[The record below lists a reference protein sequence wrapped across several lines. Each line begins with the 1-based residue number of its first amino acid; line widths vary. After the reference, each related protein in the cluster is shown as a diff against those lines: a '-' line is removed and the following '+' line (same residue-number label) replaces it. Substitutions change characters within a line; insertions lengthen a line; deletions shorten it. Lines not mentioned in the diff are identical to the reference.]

1 MKENV
6 SAVSPVSAPAAAGQD
21 MSASVAAGPDAPA
34 FVATGPGANALAAT
48 GPDALLRKAEL
59 AMKKARTALVLDHP
73 FFGSLALRLRFKQD
87 TSCADMWTDGKSL
100 GFNPAYAATLPE
112 AKLVAAQA
120 HEVMHLAFGHHLRRK
135 SREEKLWNRA
145 CDLAINHILLE
156 AGFDLP
162 EGFAHDPTYA
172 GMSADDIYEALAA
185 LPESASKGEA
195 DNDSARA
202 DGEDEAG
209 AGAMNF
215 DGGKELGGKS
225 AAQSQG
231 GKKEN
236 PGQDGEDQA
245 QAGTKAAKNK
255 KPGAPVKGEGK
266 TSFTGEVRDHPDLQ
280 GLENDHALKLM
291 EQEADVALS
300 QAVQRAKHM
309 GSLPAG
315 FTRLLKKERR
325 PELDWREL
333 LRRFLEQ
340 CADND
345 YAWSTPNRRYLY
357 QHIYLPARRE
367 ARLPH
372 VVLAVDCSGSVDE
385 AALSLFCSELFSVL
399 DAFDTMLTV
408 LFHDTK
414 VQGELTFDRMSMPSS
429 LTPVGGGGTDY
440 RPVCAHIEERQL
452 RPTCLVWFT
461 DLECSRFPD
470 EPDYPVLWVCS
481 ESRPDAPPFGELV
494 TLTGQA
500 SRLPGQLPGAPVP
513 LRANHAD

>member
-1 MKENV
+1 MRQDASPA
-6 SAVSPVSAPAAAGQD
+6 SAAPATIRTVSDQDAQSRQAA
-21 MSASVAAGPDAPA
+21 
-34 FVATGPGANALAAT
+34 
-48 GPDALLRKAEL
+48 L

-73 FFGSLALRLRFKQD
+73 FFGSLALRLRFKED
-87 TSCADMWTDGKSL
+87 KTCADMWTDGKSL
-100 GFNPAYAATLPE
+100 GFNPVYVATLPE
-112 AKLVAAQA
+112 TKLVAAQA

-135 SREEKLWNRA
+135 SREEKMWNRA
-145 CDLAINHILLE
+145 CDLAINHILQE

-162 EGFAHDPTYA
+162 EGFAHDPAYA

-185 LPESASKGEA
+185 LQESASKGDA
-195 DNDSARA
+195 SNDSARA
-202 DGEDEAG
+202 DGQDEDG
-209 AGAMNF
+209 AGVMSF

-236 PGQDGEDQA
+236 PDQGGEDQA
-245 QAGTKAAKNK
+245 QAGSKAAKEKNQGS
-255 KPGAPVKGEGK
+255 PAQGEGK
-266 TSFTGEVRDHPDLQ
+266 TSFTGEVRDHPGLQ
-280 GLENDHALKLM
+280 GLENEHALKLA

-300 QAVQRAKHM
+300 QAVQRARHM

-325 PELDWREL
+325 SELDWREL
-333 LRRFLEQ
+333 LRRFLEH

-345 YAWSTPNRRYLY
+345 YSWSTPNRRYLY
-357 QHIYLPARRE
+357 QQIYLPARRE

-385 AALSLFCSELFSVL
+385 AALSMFCTELFSVL
-399 DAFDTMLTV
+399 DAYDTTLSV
-408 LFHDTK
+408 LFHDTRI
-414 VQGELTFDRMSMPSS
+414 QGEMTFNRMSMPTN

-440 RPVCAHIEERQL
+440 RPICAHIEEQQL

-461 DLECSRFPD
+461 DLECNRFPE

-481 ESRPDAPPFGELV
+481 EARPETPPFGELV
-494 TLTGQA
+494 TLTGHA
-500 SRLPGQLPGAPVP
+500 ARLPDQLPGTSVP
-513 LRANHAD
+513 LREKYAN

>member
-1 MKENV
+1 MKED
-6 SAVSPVSAPAAAGQD
+6 VSPASAAPVANRAVPDQDARSLQAA
-21 MSASVAAGPDAPA
+21 
-34 FVATGPGANALAAT
+34 
-48 GPDALLRKAEL
+48 L

-73 FFGSLALRLRFKQD
+73 FFGSLALKLRFKED
-87 TSCADMWTDGKSL
+87 KTCADMWTDGKNL
-100 GFNPAYAATLPE
+100 GFNPVYAATLPE

-135 SREEKLWNRA
+135 SREEKMWNRA
-145 CDLAINHILLE
+145 CDLAINHILQKS
-156 AGFDLP
+156 GFDLP
-162 EGFAHDPTYA
+162 EGFAHDPAYA

-185 LPESASKGEA
+185 LQESASKGEA
-195 DNDSARA
+195 SNDSARA
-202 DGEDEAG
+202 DGQDEEG
-209 AGAMNF
+209 AGAMSF

-236 PGQDGEDQA
+236 PDQGGEDQD
-245 QAGTKAAKNK
+245 QAGSKAAKK
-255 KPGAPVKGEGK
+255 KNQGSPTQGEGK

-280 GLENDHALKLM
+280 GLENEHALKLA

-300 QAVQRAKHM
+300 QAVQRARHM

-325 PELDWREL
+325 AELDWREL
-333 LRRFLEQ
+333 LRRFLEH

-345 YAWSTPNRRYLY
+345 YSWSTPNRRYLY
-357 QHIYLPARRE
+357 QQIYLPARRE

-385 AALSLFCSELFSVL
+385 ASLSMFCTELFSVL
-399 DAFDTMLTV
+399 DAYDTTLTV
-408 LFHDTK
+408 LFHDTRI
-414 VQGELTFDRMSMPSS
+414 QGEMTFNRMSMPRDI
-429 LTPVGGGGTDY
+429 TPVGGGGTDY
-440 RPVCAHIEERQL
+440 RPICAHIEEQQL

-461 DLECSRFPD
+461 DLECNRFPE

-481 ESRPDAPPFGELV
+481 EARPEIPPFGELV
-494 TLTGQA
+494 TLTGHA
-500 SRLPGQLPGAPVP
+500 AHLPDQLPGTSVP
-513 LRANHAD
+513 LREKYAN